1 MKLALSLHLFSAKV
15 EMFNQMAMQRKIP
28 ETNCRAVADVA
39 GQLTCNI
46 LEIDDLL
53 KTVITNIL
61 KQIKYILYLI
71 RICVCLFRLSRGQPL
86 CFSS

>member
-1 MKLALSLHLFSAKV
+1 MAPLIPFAQISLMKLALSLHLFSAKV
-15 EMFNQMAMQRKIP
+15 EMFNQMAVQRKIP

-39 GQLTCNI
+39 GHLTCNI

-61 KQIKYILYLI
+61 
-71 RICVCLFRLSRGQPL
+71 LF
-86 CFSS
+86 